1 MNKETAAS
9 VSAPEET
16 YEVLDSGVIH
26 QTSYKKIDYN
36 YDYSNKYNNYG
47 EKGNYLGYL
56 RLGTLI
62 GAIKEIPQRI
72 LDVGYGNGA
81 FMAAACTLIPHVA
94 GCDLSPYPVPEGCH
108 RVESLTDAA
117 YDVVTFFDSLEH
129 FDDISIIRALKC
141 RYIFISVPW
150 CHATDPST
158 PAFLNWYHRRPN
170 EHLWHFNKESL
181 VAFFAECGYKPV
193 IEGLA
198 VEDAV
203 RKNAAVAPQPNILTA
218 LFART

>member
-1 MNKETAAS
+1 MNEDASKETY
-9 VSAPEET
+9 T
-16 YEVLDSGVIH
+16 VLKNGVIH
-26 QTSYKKIDYN
+26 QTSYKKIEYN

-47 EKGNYLGYL
+47 EKANYLSYL

-81 FMAAACTLIPHVA
+81 FMAAAHTLIPHVA

-108 RVESLTDAA
+108 RAESLTDAP

-129 FDDISIIRALKC
+129 FDDISIIKALKC
-141 RYIFISVPW
+141 RYVFISVPW
-150 CHATDPST
+150 CHETDPGM

-193 IEGLA
+193 LEGLA

-203 RKNAAVAPQPNILTA
+203 RKNASVAPQPNILTA
-218 LFART
+218 LFTRT